1 MRLLLGQ
8 LAYLN
13 TQPFEPFPGLRV
25 FRASPSEIGRLATAS
40 ELDAGLLSVGDLLR
54 NEKRYSPLGDARG
67 AFGIACRK
75 QAGSVF
81 LLSRCPPEQLAGK
94 VVEIT
99 KETSTSVLLLRLWL
113 EERLAIELPEYR
125 AGVTRE
131 HDALL
136 LIGDEALRERER
148 PDPKF
153 PFRFDLASCWQEW
166 TGLPFVFAIWS
177 ARKSL
182 TSAKRSQLYE
192 TIAKSLGRGIER
204 IPEIAVEAAGP
215 LGDRAAIARY
225 LSDFTYRF
233 GESER
238 RGFETFRRLVRES
251 NLIPSAEAQ
260 TAGGQSDALGA
271 HLTLSTGF

>member
-25 FRASPSEIGRLATAS
+25 FRASPSEIGRLAAAS

-54 NEKRYSPLGDARG
+54 CEREYSPLGDARG

-75 QAGSVF
+75 RAGSVF
-81 LLSRCPPEQLAGK
+81 LLSRHPPEQLGGK

-99 KETSTSVLLLRLWL
+99 RETSTSVLLLRLWL
-113 EERLAIELPEYR
+113 EHKLGLELPRYR
-125 AGVTRE
+125 SGVTRE

-148 PDPKF
+148 PDSRF
-153 PFRFDLASCWQEW
+153 AFRIDLAACWREW

-177 ARKSL
+177 ARRSL
-182 TSAKRSQLYE
+182 TSAKRSKLHE
-192 TIAKSLGRGIER
+192 TIATSLERGVAR
-204 IPEIAVEAAGP
+204 IPEIAAEAPGP
-215 LGDRAAIARY
+215 LGDRSAITHY

-233 GESER
+233 GEMER
-238 RGFETFRRLVRES
+238 RGFGMFRQLAMEA
-251 NLIPSAEAQ
+251 NLISSADEMQ
-260 TAGGQSDALGA
+260 ETNGA
-271 HLTLSTGF
+271 SC